1 MLSIPNDI
9 KGTFQEYVT
18 VPTSSLI
25 DLTHILLPLGDATLG
40 TYAAALCSG
49 SAALVALKEA
59 PPRAGDVVIVIGIAG
74 AIGHLTGGI
83 AKQVFGAKVIGI
95 DLGWK
100 IDSLESQ
107 ASEFADL
114 LFQAPPEDDEEAKS
128 KLFSDLIDASTRL
141 RHAHGLR
148 RGAQSVI
155 VAASTAGAF
164 TDLHRYVCDGGKI
177 ICVG

>member
-9 KGTFQEYVT
+9 KGTFQEYAT

-25 DLTHILLPLGDATLG
+25 DLTDILPVGDVSLG

-49 SAALVALKEA
+49 SAALVALKQA
-59 PPRAGDVVIVIGIAG
+59 APRAGDVVIVIGIAG

-95 DLGWK
+95 DFGSK
-100 IDSLESQ
+100 IQSLASR
-107 ASEFADL
+107 ASEIADL
-114 LFQAPPEDDEEAKS
+114 LLPAAPGEHEEARS
-128 KLFSDLIDASTRL
+128 RLFSDLVDASTRL
-141 RHAHGLR
+141 RRAHGLR

-155 VAASTAGAF
+155 VTASTAGAF
-164 TDLHRYVCDGGKI
+164 KDLDRYICDGGKI